1 MNTIKLLNIAKL
13 TTANSD
19 LDQVRRADLCD
30 GYHLQMLDLS
40 QEKKKEKEKDIDLR
54 DIFCDNFG
62 DIFNDNM
69 VFTISISY
77 YDF

>member
-13 TTANSD
+13 TTTNSY
-19 LDQVRRADLCD
+19 LVQVRRADLCD

-62 DIFNDNM
+62 DIGEEKGQ
-69 VFTISISY
+69 
-77 YDF
+77 